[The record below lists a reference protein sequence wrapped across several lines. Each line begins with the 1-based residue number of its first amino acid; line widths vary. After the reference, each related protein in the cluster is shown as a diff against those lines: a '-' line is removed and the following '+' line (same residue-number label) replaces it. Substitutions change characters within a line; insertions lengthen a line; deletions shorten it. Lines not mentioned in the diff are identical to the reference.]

1 MTLLMWF
8 VMGKKEAM
16 VVAVSIPVTLS
27 LTLASFVFY
36 GFTLNRVT
44 FFALIFSI
52 GILVDDAIVVVEN
65 VGRHLQLPENQTHL
79 RQAINRRQTLQ
90 QIVLEDLP
98 DGTTSNDRNLRD

>member
-1 MTLLMWF
+1 MWF

-52 GILVDDAIVVVEN
+52 GILVE
-65 VGRHLQLPENQTHL
+65 
-79 RQAINRRQTLQ
+79 
-90 QIVLEDLP
+90 
-98 DGTTSNDRNLRD
+98 